1 MMRKISKILCLVG
14 GFLGIALAVLWLALG
29 ILFAVYGG
37 FSAAVAAGQ
46 SVPSNV
52 LNWLSDW
59 WYEHYSTP
67 IDWEALAGA
76 LFGMAALYFIM
87 MLFSIASSVLSFI
100 LRGKDKTGLPL
111 PIVLAVVSWSANLAA
126 LGGAVLAIVNWAIVE
141 RKEGN
146 SEEPKAE

>member
-1 MMRKISKILCLVG
+1 MRKISKILCLVG
-14 GFLGIALAVLWLALG
+14 GFLGIALAIMWLA
-29 ILFAVYGG
+29 FAIFFSVYGG
-37 FSAAVAAGQ
+37 FAAAYAAGG
-46 SVPSNV
+46 SVPSDA
-52 LNWLSDW
+52 LKWLSDW

-67 IDWEALAGA
+67 IDWAALSAA
-76 LFGMAALYFIM
+76 LFGFAVLYFVM
-87 MLFSIASSVLSFI
+87 MFFSIASSVLSFI

-111 PIVLAVVSWSANLAA
+111 PIVLAVVSWSANIAA